1 MQLLRLWVKSIKI
14 QTPIGS
20 FITFTYNGNK
30 EIWIFFSPEEIKM
43 ILIMEHLYK
52 DDIDYRTLITY
63 GGNSFEFV
71 V

>member
-1 MQLLRLWVKSIKI
+1 MQLLRQLRVLKYKHQSDLSLHLHTMETKK
-14 QTPIGS
+14 
-20 FITFTYNGNK
+20 FEF
-30 EIWIFFSPEEIKM
+30 FFSPEEIKI

>member
-1 MQLLRLWVKSIKI
+1 METKK
-14 QTPIGS
+14 
-20 FITFTYNGNK
+20 FEF
-30 EIWIFFSPEEIKM
+30 FFSPEEIKM

-63 GGNSFEFV
+63 GENSFEFV

>member
-1 MQLLRLWVKSIKI
+1 MQLLRQLRVLKYKHQSDLSLHLHTMETKK
-14 QTPIGS
+14 
-20 FITFTYNGNK
+20 F
-30 EIWIFFSPEEIKM
+30 EIFFSPEEIKI